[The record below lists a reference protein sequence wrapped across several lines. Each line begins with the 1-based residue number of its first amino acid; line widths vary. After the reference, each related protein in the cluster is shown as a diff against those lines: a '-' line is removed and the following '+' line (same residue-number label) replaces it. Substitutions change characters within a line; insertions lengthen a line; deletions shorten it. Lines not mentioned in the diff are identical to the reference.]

1 MRQKSND
8 SMSELLDEFITENLG
23 EFIID
28 SIERMIEYSDM
39 TPFQQLCVIDG
50 AIALGVWTNCP
61 RQMEELR
68 AIRSEFIQEHDYD

>member
-8 SMSELLDEFITENLG
+8 SMSELLNEFITENLG

-50 AIALGVWTNCP
+50 AIALGVWANSP